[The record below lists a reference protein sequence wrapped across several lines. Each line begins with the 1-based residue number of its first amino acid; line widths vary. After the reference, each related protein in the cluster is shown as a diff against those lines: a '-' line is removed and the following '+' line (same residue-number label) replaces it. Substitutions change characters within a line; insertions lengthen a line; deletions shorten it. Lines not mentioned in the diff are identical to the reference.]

1 MVLGNIVNQNRFH
14 FSVYAPVLIFFGL
27 VVVLAVVIL
36 FFSYALSRVLVDPRK
51 LTAYECGFDPFN
63 DARRPFDVRF
73 YVVAILF
80 LLFDV
85 EATFLFPWCAC
96 LGNLSSFGYWAMTDF
111 LVELLVGLIYAWKLG
126 GLDWD

>member
-1 MVLGNIVNQNRFH
+1 MLLCDFVNQLRLH
-14 FSVYAPVLIFFGL
+14 FSIYIPLLIFFFLVFGL
-27 VVVLAVVIL
+27 ACIIL
-36 FFSYALSRVLVDPRK
+36 LFSYSLASSLVDPRK

-73 YVVAILF
+73 YLVAILF

-85 EATFLFPWCAC
+85 EATFLFPWCSR
-96 LGNLSSFGYWAMTDF
+96 LSNLRLFGYWAIVDF
-111 LVELLVGLIYAWKLG
+111 LVELLIGLVYAWKLG

>member
-1 MVLGNIVNQNRFH
+1 MVLGNVVNHSRLH
-14 FSVYAPVLIFFGL
+14 FSVYVPVLIFFCL
-27 VVVLAVVIL
+27 VVGLASIILLLSYVL
-36 FFSYALSRVLVDPRK
+36 SNVLVDPSK

-73 YVVAILF
+73 YLVAILF

-85 EATFLFPWCAC
+85 EATFLFPWCASLC
-96 LGNLSSFGYWAMTDF
+96 NLRSFGYWAIVDF

>member
-1 MVLGNIVNQNRFH
+1 LH
-14 FSVYAPVLIFFGL
+14 FSIYAHLFIFFCL
-27 VVVLAVVIL
+27 VVGLASLIL
-36 FFSYALSRVLVDPRK
+36 FFSYFLSSVVVDPRK

-63 DARRPFDVRF
+63 DARSPFDVRF
-73 YVVAILF
+73 YLVAILF

-85 EATFLFPWCAC
+85 EATFLFPWCAS
-96 LGNLSSFGYWAMTDF
+96 LANLSSFGYWVIIDF